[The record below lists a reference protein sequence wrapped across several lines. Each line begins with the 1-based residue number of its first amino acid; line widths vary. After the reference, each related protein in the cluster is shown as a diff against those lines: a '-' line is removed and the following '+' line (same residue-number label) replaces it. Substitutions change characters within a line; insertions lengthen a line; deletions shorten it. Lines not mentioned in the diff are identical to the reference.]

1 MSFYPRPKNIPE
13 SADLHKNVG
22 AQPFRQ
28 ISQSWLHHST
38 FAYKCPQGISNTN
51 SGRSEKK
58 CRENQQKSQS
68 LAFSGHFFA
77 NSAEIDDLRLLL
89 ISLVIAGSG
98 GGETVACS
106 PSQAAVLGLIPQ
118 RSYTCR
124 EQMHAQ
130 RARCM
135 QTCKTHARKGGQR
148 FESMLVGTFPLLLQ
162 VSICSQTPQVQHF
175 EDLPVLKKSIMS

>member
-58 CRENQQKSQS
+58 CRENQQNSQS

-106 PSQAAVLGLIPQ
+106 PSQATVLGLIPQ
-118 RSYTCR
+118 RSWHTCR
-124 EQMHAQ
+124 ESKCMHNVQDACKRVRRMHAKEG
-130 RARCM
+130 RDSNPCLLEPFLSCCRL
-135 QTCKTHARKGGQR
+135 TSVHKRRK
-148 FESMLVGTFPLLLQ
+148 FNTLK
-162 VSICSQTPQVQHF
+162 ICRY
-175 EDLPVLKKSIMS
+175 